1 MNLTRLE
8 VTTLLENKRALRCK
22 NINENLW
29 MKINDDNKRKRR
41 EKNVR
46 IAFYGE

>member
-22 NINENLW
+22 TINENLW
-29 MKINDDNKRKRR
+29 IKINDDNKKGKEERKM
-41 EKNVR
+41 
-46 IAFYGE
+46 